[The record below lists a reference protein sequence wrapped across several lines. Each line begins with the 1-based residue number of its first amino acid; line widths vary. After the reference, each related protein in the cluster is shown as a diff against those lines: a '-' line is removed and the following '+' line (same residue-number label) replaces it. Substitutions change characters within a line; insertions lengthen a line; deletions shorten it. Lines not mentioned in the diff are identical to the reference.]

1 MIGWGLT
8 SDGGKGSE
16 VLLEV
21 ELPIVSLDTA
31 NATGA
36 YDTDLTA
43 DMIPAGF
50 AEGGKDSCQ
59 GDSGGPFV
67 VRMDDGEWG
76 SAGVVSFGSS
86 DGCAAPNAHG
96 VYANVPYFSI
106 ALWAGCTRVLKSGDW
121 KTRCL
126 LSLVTKEGKGAGHSN
141 RGGRSS

>member
-1 MIGWGLT
+1 VIGWGLT

-76 SAGVVSFGSS
+76 LAGVVSFGSS

-106 ALWAGCTRVLKSGDW
+106 LGDEGGEGGWTLQSRWEIKLKVCW
-121 KTRCL
+121 MHRI
-126 LSLVTKEGKGAGHSN
+126 
-141 RGGRSS
+141 